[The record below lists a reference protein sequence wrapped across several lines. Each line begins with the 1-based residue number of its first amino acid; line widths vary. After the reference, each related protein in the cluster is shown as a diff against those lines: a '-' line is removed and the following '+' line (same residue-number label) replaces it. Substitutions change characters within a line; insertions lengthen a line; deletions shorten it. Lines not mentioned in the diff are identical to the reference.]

1 MKNKILILLAVFMII
16 IAIVTYGIYNYR
28 KQYEEAQ
35 KINNT
40 YKTYENIQILGSEL
54 ISIINKTIDF
64 NEKEGIEKNQDGL
77 YIENDKNSIKIYI
90 EFLYDEDEIRTIEME
105 KIENNGIDQF
115 INVYSTASF
124 KCTKITYH
132 EKTNNVKSLTFTEI
146 KN

>member
-1 MKNKILILLAVFMII
+1 MNMKNKILILLAVFMII

-28 KQYEEAQ
+28 KQYAEAQ

-132 EKTNNVKSLTFTEI
+132 EKTNNVKALTFTET
-146 KN
+146 

>member
-1 MKNKILILLAVFMII
+1 M
-16 IAIVTYGIYNYR
+16 
-28 KQYEEAQ
+28 
-35 KINNT
+35 
-40 YKTYENIQILGSEL
+40 
-54 ISIINKTIDF
+54 
-64 NEKEGIEKNQDGL
+64 

>member
-16 IAIVTYGIYNYR
+16 LAVVTYGIYNYR
-28 KQYEEAQ
+28 KQYAETQ

-54 ISIINKTIDF
+54 ISIINRTIDI
-64 NEKEGIEKNQDGL
+64 NEKAGIEKNQDGL

-132 EKTNNVKSLTFTEI
+132 EKTKNVKSLTFTEI